1 MVSTFNGIV
10 ADGNKL
16 AVYIVEPPAPVLV
29 SAPVPQKL
37 SERMGFSSSSGSSAG
52 PLSSR
57 IGGGAGAGSERSVA
71 AEPKNTE
78 KKRENRGNLL
88 NHAMRGATGRE
99 VQMGQADLLESGGIG

>member
-1 MVSTFNGIV
+1 MVTTFDGIM

-16 AVYIVEPPAPVLV
+16 AVYILEPPAPVV
-29 SAPVPQKL
+29 APIPAQSHQGLKL
-37 SERMGFSSSSGSSAG
+37 SERMGLSSGSSAG
-52 PLSSR
+52 PLSGR
-57 IGGGAGAGSERSVA
+57 IGAGSGLDRSGGS
-71 AEPKNTE
+71 EPRVVE